1 MTFQDLLLKHN
12 RLEAAIAECKR
23 LSRHGTGH
31 SVEAAGM
38 ELYEAQ
44 EDYRNAIDSAPI
56 EVKNQMAEH
65 LKMLETTAA

>member
-1 MTFQDLLLKHN
+1 MTFQDLLSKYN
-12 RLEAAIAECKR
+12 RLTAAMEECSR

-31 SVEAAGM
+31 SVEEAGM

-44 EDYRNAIDSAPI
+44 VDYRNAIDTAPI

-65 LKMLETTAA
+65 LKMLESTAA